1 MRPSNQEEI
10 VKTSILFIAGALVLG
25 GCASSQA
32 RQQPTTAEPEAS
44 PPAAE
49 QEPGMR
55 GGMMGGEM
63 AGMCPMAVEGTTARA
78 EDVEGGAAMVFTT
91 TGDVSELRRRV
102 ARMAQMHNRHHG
114 EGHGHMRGAR
124 GGSRGHQH
132 GRAQDGDEPAPGG
145 MQGGMGMMGGGM
157 MPPPSTA
164 RSEEVEGGARLV
176 LTPRDPAD
184 LARLREHVGQHG
196 DMMASGRCPMM
207 SNQHGQG
214 SEATSPS
221 EPNEHEAHHPKDGE

>member
-1 MRPSNQEEI
+1 
-10 VKTSILFIAGALVLG
+10 VKTSILFIFIVGALALG

-32 RQQPTTAEPEAS
+32 RQQPTTSEPETR
-44 PPAAE
+44 PPEVE

-102 ARMAQMHNRHHG
+102 ARMAEMHNRHHG
-114 EGHGHMRGAR
+114 EGHGHGMGMHGAQD
-124 GGSRGHQH
+124 GSRGHQH
-132 GRAQDGDEPAPGG
+132 GGAQEGDEPRQGGG
-145 MQGGMGMMGGGM
+145 MQGGMGMTGGGM

-176 LTPRDPAD
+176 LTPRDPAE
-184 LARLREHVGQHG
+184 LARLREHVGQHSE
-196 DMMASGRCPMM
+196 MMASGRCPMM

-214 SEATSPS
+214 SKGTPPS
-221 EPNEHEAHHPKDGE
+221 EPNEHEAHHPEDGE

>member
-1 MRPSNQEEI
+1 
-10 VKTSILFIAGALVLG
+10 VKTSILFIAGALALG

-32 RQQPTTAEPEAS
+32 REQPTTAEPEAS
-44 PPAAE
+44 PPAAQ

-55 GGMMGGEM
+55 GGMMGREM

-78 EDVEGGAAMVFTT
+78 GDVEGGAAIVFTT

-102 ARMAQMHNRHHG
+102 ARMAQMHNEMHNRHHG
-114 EGHGHMRGAR
+114 EGHGHGMGMHGAQ
-124 GGSRGHQH
+124 GGSGGHQH
-132 GRAQDGDEPAPGG
+132 GGAQDGDEPARGG

-157 MPPPSTA
+157 RMPPSTA

-184 LARLREHVGQHG
+184 LAKLREHVRQHG
-196 DMMASGRCPMM
+196 EMMASGRCPMM